1 MRSACMALLT
11 LAAAAAWGGVRLGDA
26 AVKDVE
32 VVVPADLA
40 PITNALDQTA
50 VKYPVFVLP
59 MAGWSEVELK
69 ASTNNFSPATYGVT
83 NMAYWYESLGRVAYP
98 DWYAFAHADVGAQ
111 LFYCNPDAAGFNER
125 SWILATNALSL
136 TEQIGGNGNYQD
148 TVVVVPGLTV
158 KDGSTNSWM
167 NPANENLVWV
177 YRRRTAAFGETNALG
192 RTVWH
197 PIAPN
202 QWRTTPMRVRY

>member
-1 MRSACMALLT
+1 MKSVCIMVIALMT
-11 LAAAAAWGGVRLGDA
+11 AAAGGAVRLGEIA
-26 AVKDVE
+26 MKDVE
-32 VVVPADLA
+32 VLVPSDLV
-40 PITNALDQTA
+40 PVTNALDQTA
-50 VKYPVFVLP
+50 VRYPVFNIPLD
-59 MAGWSEVELK
+59 GWSEVELK
-69 ASTNNFSPATYGVT
+69 ASTNNFNPATHGVT

-98 DWYAFAHADVGAQ
+98 EWYAFAHADVGAQ
-111 LFYCNPDAAGFNER
+111 LFYCSPDAAGFNER

-148 TVVVVPGLTV
+148 TVVVVPSLTV

-177 YRRRTAAFGETNALG
+177 YRRRTAACGETNALG

-197 PIAPN
+197 PVTPG
-202 QWRTTPMRVRY
+202 QWRTTPMRVR

>member
-1 MRSACMALLT
+1 MKSVCIMVIALMT
-11 LAAAAAWGGVRLGDA
+11 AAAGGAVRLGEIA
-26 AVKDVE
+26 MKDVE
-32 VVVPADLA
+32 VLVPSDLV
-40 PITNALDQTA
+40 PVTNALDQTA
-50 VKYPVFVLP
+50 VRYPVFNIPLD
-59 MAGWSEVELK
+59 GWSEVELK
-69 ASTNNFSPATYGVT
+69 ASTNNFNPATHGVT

-98 DWYAFAHADVGAQ
+98 EWYAFAHADVGAQ
-111 LFYCNPDAAGFNER
+111 LFYCSPDAAGFNER

-148 TVVVVPGLTV
+148 TVVVVPSLTV

-197 PIAPN
+197 PVAPC
-202 QWRTTPMRVRY
+202 QWRTTPMRVR